1 MNIGFS
7 VPRER
12 NQQRKEGT
20 LACMRKGISATIG
33 DEEIGREDNTQSN
46 GNSPRAP
53 FISIFDSDELK
64 FNAIKFQLGTS

>member
-7 VPRER
+7 VPREK
-12 NQQRKEGT
+12 NQQRKGGT

-46 GNSPRAP
+46 GNSPRSVY
-53 FISIFDSDELK
+53 FHF
-64 FNAIKFQLGTS
+64 